1 MQHPDRKTPPQVSSF
16 GHLNVPSIRVMT
28 LDNGLP
34 LKVIDHGS
42 QDVCRLTCVWD
53 GGIAES
59 PSISLPTMILS
70 LMQEGTRHHSGVE
83 IADRIEFN
91 GARIASGV
99 NSHHSFMN
107 LFTLNSRADNVMPLL
122 AEMIV
127 EPSFPEREWGVIK
140 EKTARTIELLRE
152 KVEYYATCEINRLLM
167 GDNHPLARMDTPDNV
182 LSMTVDDAARNY
194 KSTYRPGRNVEGAPT
209 MTLYLAGHVTPGL
222 EELVNRTFGSIDI
235 DSSRGVELKF
245 VPFGSENDSRR
256 LIEMEGV
263 LQSAVRM
270 GIPTI
275 SRQHPDYIEL
285 RLLVMALGGYFG
297 SRLMRNIREDKGYTY
312 GIQSYLLGHPEGGLM
327 QIATSTDNRYVDAVI
342 DESVKEIERLG
353 TGDFTTGEMQRLQR
367 YAMSSLASTLDSAF
381 DIMDYYI
388 NQKVAFTPDGYF
400 EQQVEA
406 INSLT
411 PQRLAEV
418 AREHLSVD
426 KSTIAVAGDCVNSAN
441 ARS

>member
-1 MQHPDRKTPPQVSSF
+1 
-16 GHLNVPSIRVMT
+16 MT

-91 GARIASGV
+91 DARIASGV

-263 LQSAVRM
+263 LQNAVRM

-312 GIQSYLLGHPEGGLM
+312 GIQSYLLGHPEGG
-327 QIATSTDNRYVDAVI
+327 
-342 DESVKEIERLG
+342 
-353 TGDFTTGEMQRLQR
+353 
-367 YAMSSLASTLDSAF
+367 
-381 DIMDYYI
+381 
-388 NQKVAFTPDGYF
+388 
-400 EQQVEA
+400 
-406 INSLT
+406 
-411 PQRLAEV
+411 
-418 AREHLSVD
+418 
-426 KSTIAVAGDCVNSAN
+426 
-441 ARS
+441 

>member
-209 MTLYLAGHVTPGL
+209 MTLYLSLIH
-222 EELVNRTFGSIDI
+222 I
-235 DSSRGVELKF
+235 
-245 VPFGSENDSRR
+245 SE
-256 LIEMEGV
+256 
-263 LQSAVRM
+263 
-270 GIPTI
+270 PT
-275 SRQHPDYIEL
+275 RPY
-285 RLLVMALGGYFG
+285 
-297 SRLMRNIREDKGYTY
+297 
-312 GIQSYLLGHPEGGLM
+312 
-327 QIATSTDNRYVDAVI
+327 
-342 DESVKEIERLG
+342 
-353 TGDFTTGEMQRLQR
+353 
-367 YAMSSLASTLDSAF
+367 
-381 DIMDYYI
+381 
-388 NQKVAFTPDGYF
+388 
-400 EQQVEA
+400 
-406 INSLT
+406 
-411 PQRLAEV
+411 
-418 AREHLSVD
+418 
-426 KSTIAVAGDCVNSAN
+426 
-441 ARS
+441 

>member
-16 GHLNVPSIRVMT
+16 GHLSVPSIRVMT

-59 PSISLPTMILS
+59 PSISLPTMTLS
-70 LMQEGTRHHSGVE
+70 LMQEGRHHSGVE
-83 IADRIEFN
+83 IADRIRSAVPHCF
-91 GARIASGV
+91 GV
-99 NSHHSFMN
+99 NSHHAFMN

-194 KSTYRPGRNVEGAPT
+194 EGTYRPGRNGEGAPT
-209 MTLYLAGHVTPGL
+209 MTLYLAGHVTPEL

-245 VPFGSENDSRR
+245 VPFKAENDSRR
-256 LIEMEGV
+256 LIEMEGM

-285 RLLVMALGGYFG
+285 RLLIMALGGYFG

-327 QIATSTDNRYVDAVI
+327 QIATSTDNRYVDVLI
-342 DESVKEIERLG
+342 DESIKEIERLG

-388 NQKVAFTPDGYF
+388 NQKVAFTPT
-400 EQQVEA
+400 
-406 INSLT
+406 NTS
-411 PQRLAEV
+411 
-418 AREHLSVD
+418 S
-426 KSTIAVAGDCVNSAN
+426 N
-441 ARS
+441 RSMP